1 MIFANILQQNPMDN
15 IYLFMLIAIT
25 ILAVVDIVVGV
36 SNDAINFLNSA
47 IGSKVI
53 SLRTIMIVA
62 SLGIF
67 IGAVFSSGMME
78 VARKGI
84 FIPAQF
90 EFGEIMLIFM
100 AVMITDILLLDFFN
114 TLGLPTS
121 TTVSIVF
128 NLLGAAVVMSVI
140 KISGSDTETFAELGN
155 YINTETAL
163 TIISGILLS
172 VLIAFSVGAIVQW
185 VSRLLFTFN
194 YEKRIKNFGVIFGGL
209 ALTAITYFIFL
220 KGLKGTPYYNELK
233 GLLEGNEI
241 LIILGS
247 FVFWTI
253 FSFIFEKLTKKTVLL
268 FVIAVGTFGLALAFS
283 GNDLVNFIGVPMAAY
298 HSYEAWVAGGMDPT
312 MSMAVLEEKVPAEP
326 LLLFIAGGIMV
337 LTLWFSK
344 KAKSVSETE
353 ISLSRQG
360 ETHEKFEPNRLSR
373 SVVKGTTQLSNYFS
387 VIIPKSIQESITK
400 SFYKPESLLTKDQS
414 IDAPAFD
421 MIRASV
427 NLMVAGVLIAIATSM
442 KLPLSTTYVTFMVA
456 MGTSLADRA
465 WGRESAVYRV
475 AGVLNVIGGWFG
487 TAVGAFIASGIVV
500 FLINW
505 NPMVMTPILLLL
517 TVVLLY
523 RNYKSHKN
531 KTSKVL
537 EEDSLLKAESSS
549 VQGVI
554 HESAKNIANVVK
566 RGNKIYSNAINGLA
580 KQDLSSLKKNQKQI
594 DKLSLEVDSLRDN
607 IFYFIKNLDESS
619 IGASN
624 FYINILGYLQDMTQS
639 LEYISKVSHK
649 HVNNNHKKLKFSQI
663 KELKEVDERFETLF
677 NNTKAAFDS
686 RSFEGIGEIL
696 STKQEIVSLVSDKIQ
711 KQVKRTRSEESS
723 PKNTTLYFS
732 VLLET
737 KDLLIAT
744 MNLLEEYYNA
754 HDASVKPATIETDA
768 AADAEKGEKEEE

>member
-1 MIFANILQQNPMDN
+1 MDN

-25 ILAVVDIVVGV
+25 VLAVVDIVVGV

-47 IGSKVI
+47 IGSKAI

-84 FIPAQF
+84 FVPAQF
-90 EFGEIMLIFM
+90 EFSEIMLIFM

-128 NLLGAAVVMSVI
+128 NLLGAAVVMSLI
-140 KISGSDTETFAELGN
+140 KISATDDQTFADLGN
-155 YINTETAL
+155 YINTETAS
-163 TIISGILLS
+163 TIIIGILLS
-172 VLIAFSVGAIVQW
+172 VIIAFTVGAVVQW
-185 VSRLLFTFN
+185 ISRLIFTFN
-194 YEKRIKNFGVIFGGL
+194 YENKIKNVGVVFGGV

-220 KGLKGTPYYNELK
+220 KGLKGTPYYGDLA
-233 GLLEGNEI
+233 GMVEGNEVV
-241 LIILGS
+241 IILGS
-247 FVFWTI
+247 FVFWVLFSYI
-253 FSFIFEKLTKKTVLL
+253 FQIVTKKTVLL

-298 HSYEAWVAGGMDPT
+298 HSYEAWIAGGMDPS
-312 MSMAVLEEKVPAEP
+312 MSMAVLEKKVPAEP
-326 LLLFIAGGIMV
+326 LILFISGGIMV

-344 KAKSVSETE
+344 KAKTVAETE

-373 SVVKGTTQLSNYFS
+373 SVVKRTTQLSSYFS
-387 VIIPKSIQESITK
+387 IIIPTSIQEKLAK
-400 SFYKPESLLTKDQS
+400 SFTKPDNVMLTKDQS

-427 NLMVAGVLIAIATSM
+427 NLMVAGVLIAVATSM

-456 MGTSLADRA
+456 MGSSLADKA

-487 TAVGAFIASGIVV
+487 TAIGAFFASGIVV

-505 NPMVMTPILLLL
+505 NPKVMTPILLLL
-517 TVVLLY
+517 TAVLLY
-523 RNYKSHKN
+523 RNYSSHK
-531 KTSKVL
+531 KTSTKTI
-537 EEDSLLKAESSS
+537 EEDSLTKAESSS

-554 HESAKNIANVVK
+554 QESAKNIANVVK
-566 RGNKIYSNAINGLA
+566 RGNRIYTNAINGLA
-580 KQDLSSLKKNQKQI
+580 KQDVGLLKKNKKQI
-594 DKLSLEVDSLRDN
+594 VKLSDEVDDLRDN

-624 FYINILGYLQDMTQS
+624 FYINILGHLQDMVQS
-639 LEYISKVSHK
+639 LEYITKVTHK

-663 KELKEVDERFETLF
+663 KELKEVDERFETF
-677 NNTKAAFDS
+677 FDNTKKAFDS
-686 RSFEGIGEIL
+686 RSFEEIGVIL
-696 STKQEIVSLVSDKIQ
+696 GRKQEIITLVTDKIQ
-711 KQVKRTRSEESS
+711 KQVARTRTEESS

-732 VLLET
+732 ILLET
-737 KDLLIAT
+737 KDLLTAT
-744 MNLLEEYYNA
+744 MNLLEEYHGA
-754 HDASVKPATIETDA
+754 HDASVEPATLPNNIIVIK
-768 AADAEKGEKEEE
+768 EK